1 MKTDIKLFLL
11 TLTAFLSTLTV
22 EGKQKVVVL
31 AELGG
36 QHEAFTQKGL
46 EWLHEKAAKMDF
58 DLIEVN
64 DCSLLGANTISQ
76 SDLIIQL
83 NYPPYTWSDIAAK
96 EFEQCIDEGTVSW
109 IGFHHASLLG
119 EFDGYGMWQW
129 FSDFLGGIRF
139 QNYIAEKAD
148 GEVIVEDAGHPV
160 MNGVNPR
167 FIIRDD
173 EWYTYNRSPRPN
185 AHVLASV
192 DEQSY
197 SPASSVIM
205 GDHPVIW
212 TNLEKPSRNVYF
224 QIGHSASLFDNPD
237 FIRMF
242 ENAICW
248 GLHRL
253 MPLDK
258 AHALEKAM
266 TEKAILKKRPLPME
280 GWLHEGL
287 GTHRAM
293 GSVLEMSMPLHTGK
307 RAKGPEGDA
316 DYAIYGTCAISLP
329 LGGQDLEPYNRL
341 SFDIRTDLDAGVANI
356 NVVLANKPSGQ
367 LGAHLVNIQNQQWEH
382 VVYQIDELARH
393 HVQALRLYVDLKGKN
408 ISRHDTV
415 RYFIR
420 NLQLEQVGQP
430 EAWHGWQTAP
440 DRIAYSMSGYLT
452 EGTKTAVVASPRSRR
467 FCLIDELTRKVVYE
481 GQTSSMPTTLDAQL
495 QILDFSDFKTE
506 GTYHLECGT
515 LSTAPFLISRNA
527 MAGTEWKILNFI
539 YGQRCGWEVEGI
551 HGRCHTDVFCDHEGK
566 HYTYGGGWHDA
577 GDLSQQT
584 LQTGD
589 VTFALLEAYR
599 KRKDMA
605 PQLARQMLNEAR
617 HGLDQM
623 LRCRLGN
630 GWHASSIG
638 LLHWTDG
645 VVGTE
650 DDIHSVRKQNLA
662 FDNFLYAA
670 YEAYA
675 ARLLGDTTL
684 RKAAIEDFSY
694 ACGKFERDGI
704 DTFKIT
710 MEHSYNTSDATFM
723 AAASWSAS
731 MLYELTGD
739 RGYAEKAAQ
748 YIVYMLDCQEREGG
762 FAGYF
767 YRDASRRSI
776 IHYIHQSREQL
787 PVQALVALCESQ
799 PLHPD
804 FERWHH
810 AIRLYGNYLKSIA
823 RYTQPYGMIPSGIYQ
838 TDEYLDE
845 DGFNRLHLWAP
856 ANARDLYTRQ
866 LKEGIKIDDRHYIR
880 RFPVWFSIFNGNE
893 AIILASGKAAAI
905 CGNYLHDEQLLD
917 IGREQLYWTVGKNPF
932 CQSLIY
938 GEGHRFPSMDNF
950 SSGEIMGE
958 IPVGIRSYGNT
969 DVPYWPMT
977 NNACYKEVW
986 MTSAGKWLSLLAEY

>member
-1 MKTDIKLFLL
+1 MKTYIKLFLL
-11 TLTAFLSTLTV
+11 TLIAFLSTITV

-36 QHEAFTQKGL
+36 QHEAFTLKGL
-46 EWLHEKAAKMDF
+46 EWLHEKATQMDF

-64 DCSLLGANTISQ
+64 DCSLLGTNTISH
-76 SDLIIQL
+76 SDMIIQL
-83 NYPPYTWSDIAAK
+83 NYPPYTWSDIAAT

-173 EWYTYNRSPRPN
+173 EWYTYNRSPRQN

-197 SPASSVIM
+197 SPASSVKM

-258 AHALEKAM
+258 AHALEKTM
-266 TEKAILKKRPLPME
+266 TEKAVLKKRPLPME

-287 GTHRAM
+287 GIHRAM

-307 RAKGPEGDA
+307 RANGPEGDA
-316 DYAIYGTCAISLP
+316 DYAIYGTCLVSLP
-329 LGGQDLEPYNRL
+329 LNGQNLEFYNRL

-367 LGAHLVNIQNQQWEH
+367 LGAHLVNIQSQQWEH
-382 VVYQIDELARH
+382 VVYQIDELPRN
-393 HVQALRLYVDLKGKN
+393 HVQALRLYVDLKGRN
-408 ISRHDTV
+408 ISKRDTV

-420 NLQLEQVGQP
+420 NMHLEKVEQP
-430 EAWHGWQTAP
+430 EVYQGWQTAP
-440 DRIAYSMSGYLT
+440 CQMAYSMSGYLT
-452 EGTKTAVVASPRSRR
+452 EGAKTAIVSSPVSRR
-467 FCLIDELTRKVVYE
+467 FCLIDELTRKMVYE
-481 GQTSSMPTTLDAQL
+481 GSTSSMSTTLNAPL
-495 QILDFSDFKTE
+495 QVIDFSDFKKE
-506 GTYHLECGT
+506 GTYHLECDT
-515 LSTAPFLISRNA
+515 LSTAPFLISNA
-527 MAGTEWKILNFI
+527 AMSGAEWKILNFI
-539 YGQRCGWEVEGI
+539 YGQRCGWEVDGI
-551 HGRCHTDVFCDHEGK
+551 HGRCHTDVFCDYGDK

-675 ARLLGDTTL
+675 ARLLDDATL

-694 ACGKFERDGI
+694 ACDKFERDGI
-704 DTFKIT
+704 DSFKIT

-731 MLYELTGD
+731 MLYELTGNSHF
-739 RGYAEKAAQ
+739 AEKAAQ
-748 YIVYMLDCQEREGG
+748 WIAYTLNCQEQAGD
-762 FAGYF
+762 FAGFF

-776 IHYIHQSREQL
+776 VHYIHQSREQL

-799 PLHPD
+799 PHHPD
-804 FERWHH
+804 FERWNN

-823 RYTQPYGMIPSGIYQ
+823 YYTQPYGMIPSGVYK

-856 ANARDLYTRQ
+856 ANAHDLYAQQ
-866 LKEGIKIDDRHYIR
+866 LKEGVKVDDRHYIR
-880 RFPVWFSIFNGNE
+880 RFPIWFSIFNGNE

-938 GEGHRFPSMDNF
+938 GEGHRFASMDNF

-958 IPVGIRSYGNT
+958 IPVGIRSYGNA